1 MLMVCLGNI
10 CRSPMAE
17 GILRSK
23 AKKLGL
29 SIHVDSCGTA
39 NYHVGER
46 PDVRS
51 ISKSKE
57 HGIDISRLFGRQFSS
72 EDFENF
78 DHILVMD
85 NSNFTNV
92 ERQAKNKVDLK
103 KVDMILNYS
112 DKGSDRDV
120 PDPYYGGEDGF
131 EKVFQLLDKAC
142 DSFII
147 HHFNGSE

>member
-1 MLMVCLGNI
+1 MVCLGNI

-23 AKKLGL
+23 ANKLGL
-29 SIHVDSCGTA
+29 AIEVDSCGTA

-46 PDVRS
+46 PDIRS

-72 EDFENF
+72 EDFKKF

-85 NSNFTNV
+85 NSNYLNI
-92 ERQAKNKVDLK
+92 ERQANNKNDLK
-103 KVDMILNYS
+103 KVDLILNYA
-112 DKGSDRDV
+112 DKGSNSDV

-131 EKVFQLLDKAC
+131 EKVYHLLDNAC
-142 DSFII
+142 DSFIN
-147 HHFNGSE
+147 HHFNGGE